1 MWSWSA
7 FFDFL
12 ISPSLLE
19 GAWVTVW
26 LTLVTMLLGLT
37 LGFVLAVF
45 KMSRVRALR
54 VLAEG
59 YIWLFRGTPLLVQ
72 LVILYTGLPQVG
84 IRLPA
89 IGAAIIGL
97 ALNEAAYLAETI
109 RSGIMSVHR
118 GQGEAA
124 QSLGMGG
131 YHRYRLVILPQAIR
145 IIVPPLSSS
154 LNGLLKLTTLVSI
167 IAVDDLLR
175 MTTYAV
181 QENFRVLEGLTVA
194 ALYYLAMTTFLT
206 FLQQRLEKK
215 LNRGYK
221 TAAVG
226 PRKQRMVSNGRGD
239 SVVLE
244 ESK

>member
-1 MWSWSA
+1 MWSWPA
-7 FFDFL
+7 FFEFL
-12 ISPSLLE
+12 ISPSILE
-19 GAWVTVW
+19 GAWLTVW
-26 LTLVTMLLGLT
+26 LTAVTMVLGLS
-37 LGFVLAVF
+37 LGFVLAVC
-45 KMSRVRALR
+45 KMSQFRALKI
-54 VLAEG
+54 VAEG

-72 LVILYTGLPQVG
+72 LVILYTGLPQIG
-84 IRLPA
+84 IKLPA
-89 IGAAIIGL
+89 IAAAIIGL

-131 YHRYRLVILPQAIR
+131 YLRYRLVILPQAIR

-181 QENFRVLEGLTVA
+181 QVNFRVLEGLTVA
-194 ALYYLAMTTFLT
+194 ALYYLTMTTLLT
-206 FLQQRLEKK
+206 LVQQQLEKR
-215 LNRGYK
+215 LNRGYRVAIEVK
-221 TAAVG
+221 KRRVPTG
-226 PRKQRMVSNGRGD
+226 GRGE
-239 SVVLE
+239 SVEVGE
-244 ESK
+244 QS

>member
-1 MWSWSA
+1 MWSWPA

-19 GAWVTVW
+19 GAWLTVW

-45 KMSRVRALR
+45 KMSRVRVLR
-54 VLAEG
+54 VLSEG

-89 IGAAIIGL
+89 ITAAIIGL

-118 GQGEAA
+118 GQSEAA

-167 IAVDDLLR
+167 IAVNDLLR

-181 QENFRVLEGLTVA
+181 QENFRVLEGLAVA

-206 FLQQRLEKK
+206 FVQQRLEKR

-221 TAAVG
+221 VAATG
-226 PRKQRMVSNGRGD
+226 PKKQRIATGERSEAAMLGGS
-239 SVVLE
+239 
-244 ESK
+244 